1 MTYTSVDGEPR
12 QVRYLTLLTSM
23 VLIVLLPV
31 FLGPMGRA
39 GQFILQALFMA
50 TVIAGVVA
58 ITRRRVY
65 LVAAL
70 SLALP
75 AVLLTLAI
83 EHYATPNVT
92 VARDIALLLLFA
104 ATAINMLHDI
114 LTATHVER
122 DTVTGAICV
131 YLFLG
136 LIWALLYSV
145 LLHFDPEA
153 IRFARQDSE
162 VAGPERFST
171 LLYYSFVTL
180 TTLGYGDIQP
190 VSSTAREAAWV
201 EAVTGQLYLAVLIAR
216 LVGQRIVAARSS

>member
-1 MTYTSVDGEPR
+1 
-12 QVRYLTLLTSM
+12 M

-39 GQFILQALFMA
+39 GQFILQALFMV

-65 LVAAL
+65 LVVAL
-70 SLALP
+70 ALALP

-83 EHYATPNVT
+83 ERFATPNIA
-92 VARDIALLLLFA
+92 VARDIALLLLYV
-104 ATAINMLHDI
+104 ATAVSMLHNI

-136 LIWALLYSV
+136 LIWALFYSV
-145 LLHFDPEA
+145 LLHFDPDA
-153 IRFARQDSE
+153 IRFAQQDSE
-162 VAGPERFST
+162 VAGPELYSA

-190 VSSTAREAAWV
+190 VSSAAREAAWV
-201 EAVTGQLYLAVLIAR
+201 EAVTGQLYLTVLVAR
-216 LVGQRIVAARSS
+216 LVGQRIAAARRP